1 MDVSDVERKVIEI
14 VADAL
19 DRDPAH
25 VTPHSSLIDDL
36 GAESID
42 FLDIVFRLESAF
54 DISIEGD
61 AIWEGSVGLKGERD
75 PLVIASRIS
84 DLKTRMP
91 EYRWDRLPA
100 NPGPRDLSRL
110 ITVQTILD
118 YLARVLPAAP
128 A

>member
-1 MDVSDVERKVIEI
+1 MDVNDVERKVIEI

-19 DRDPAH
+19 DRDPAL
-25 VTPHSSLIDDL
+25 VTPNASLVDDL

-42 FLDIVFRLESAF
+42 FLDIVFRLEAAF

-61 AIWEGSVGLKGERD
+61 AIWEGSVGLKGESD
-75 PLVIASRIS
+75 PAAIAKRIS
-84 DLKTRMP
+84 ELKTKMP
-91 EYRWDRLPA
+91 GYRWDRLPA
-100 NPGPRDLSRL
+100 NPGPRDLPRL

-118 YLARVLPAAP
+118 YLARVLPASP